1 MPLNRREQATL
12 PNHETFNLEPC
23 ISKLM
28 VTKSKSSTRRTARL
42 TPVKAG
48 SKRRAAIEKRARAST
63 LITGGTGFL
72 GAHLV
77 RQLVAEGAKDVR
89 VMATS
94 IPDWLIGL
102 GVETFEG
109 SITNESDVKRAVE
122 GITEVYHLAG
132 KVSRERDDA
141 REMYK
146 VHVEGTRLLCD
157 AAKAAD
163 VKTIVLASTSGTI
176 AVTADGEGIPDESF
190 PPPLD
195 IITRWP
201 YYASKTYQ
209 EMAALERFNGKG
221 LRLVIMNPSLLLGPG
236 DDRLSSTKVVLDF
249 MARKINAVPTG
260 GLSFVDARD
269 AADAFRAAMKKG
281 RHGERYLMGAANWT
295 FSKFFGRLERLTKI
309 SAPKIALPS
318 NLAIA
323 GSKLVDSLF
332 KQWNFASPVEPGAIE
347 MAQYYWYLN
356 CAKASRELGFRPRDP
371 GETLHDTV
379 TYVREN
385 FLGGDA
391 FVR

>member
-1 MPLNRREQATL
+1 
-12 PNHETFNLEPC
+12 
-23 ISKLM
+23 
-28 VTKSKSSTRRTARL
+28 
-42 TPVKAG
+42 
-48 SKRRAAIEKRARAST
+48 
-63 LITGGTGFL
+63 
-72 GAHLV
+72 
-77 RQLVAEGAKDVR
+77 
-89 VMATS
+89 MATS
-94 IPDWLIGL
+94 IPDWLVGL

-109 SITNESDVKRAVE
+109 SITNPTDCKRAVE
-122 GITEVYHLAG
+122 GIKEIYHLAG

-176 AVTADGEGIPDESF
+176 AVTNDGDVVPDESY

-201 YYASKTYQ
+201 YYASKVYQ

-236 DDRLSSTKVVLDF
+236 DDRLSSTKVILDF
-249 MARKINAVPTG
+249 MARKISAVPTG

-269 AADAFRAAMKKG
+269 AARAFQVAMKKG
-281 RHGERYLMGAANWT
+281 RHGERYLLGAVNWT
-295 FSKFFGRLERLTKI
+295 FSKFFGRLERLAKVA
-309 SAPKIALPS
+309 APRIALP
-318 NLAIA
+318 ARFAVA
-323 GSKLVDSLF
+323 GSRLVDSLF

-356 CAKASRELGFRPRDP
+356 SGKAARELAFRPRDP
-371 GETLHDTV
+371 GETLHETV
-379 TYVREN
+379 VYVREN
-385 FLGGDA
+385 FLGSDVFGK
-391 FVR
+391 